1 MNSYF
6 YIIIVLLL
14 AVFALGL
21 LIYVSGTTK
30 LKKFK
35 EKMDTAESIIDENLN
50 KKLELIITIN
60 ASIKK
65 VTGKKDYLKDYI
77 SIKDLIITNIEKDM
91 KLEEAMKLINDLVM
105 DFSELNKDNEFGKNI
120 KKLREIDELLISA
133 KNVFNQNAVF
143 SNKLM
148 KTFPYS
154 LISKISGYRI
164 RSFYSNNKTDESETF

>member
-1 MNSYF
+1 M
-6 YIIIVLLL
+6 
-14 AVFALGL
+14 
-21 LIYVSGTTK
+21 
-30 LKKFK
+30 
-35 EKMDTAESIIDENLN
+35 
-50 KKLELIITIN
+50 
-60 ASIKK
+60 
-65 VTGKKDYLKDYI
+65 KDYI

-105 DFSELNKDNEFGKNI
+105 DFSELNKDNEFCKNI

>member
-91 KLEEAMKLINDLVM
+91 KLEEAMKLMNFVKIL
-105 DFSELNKDNEFGKNI
+105 KN
-120 KKLREIDELLISA
+120 
-133 KNVFNQNAVF
+133 
-143 SNKLM
+143 
-148 KTFPYS
+148 
-154 LISKISGYRI
+154 
-164 RSFYSNNKTDESETF
+164 